1 MKKITKLLALLTL
14 GAVAVSGAAFA
25 GCSNSDEESAHTHN
39 YTEWKHNDTQHWK
52 VCPDD
57 GAEGPKSDHNLVDG
71 KCECGYEEEETAGL
85 LVPTGETDWTEY
97 DGEDYAKEGWATKTI
112 AYQFT
117 GVMQLESGDQSGAG
131 INYPTV
137 MNLYTDGAVRILH
150 ATVMLD
156 GSYSTVSDIYY
167 GYWENNNDS
176 LSISI
181 NFVYGADYDQTMKY
195 FERNLYVSDL
205 TFVDGEIQTSLDLD
219 VYVAASYTR
228 SHELVCDGTVK
239 YADDDAFINSLLLSP
254 SGETDWLE
262 YEGEDYAEED
272 WAAKTIAY
280 QFTGVMQLEGGDQS
294 GAGINYP
301 TVMNLYTDGSVRI
314 LHATVMAGS
323 TVASTTDTY
332 YGLWENDEG
341 SLSISINFVYG
352 AGTNGMQYFERN
364 LYVSELAFEDG
375 EIKASLDLDVYVA
388 AGYTRSHE
396 LVCDGTVKYATD
408 EAFEESFANLK

>member
-1 MKKITKLLALLTL
+1 MKKIIKLLALLTL

-39 YTEWKHNDTQHWK
+39 YTEWKYNDTQHWK

-85 LVPTGETDWTEY
+85 LVPTGDTEWSDY
-97 DGEDYAKEGWATKTI
+97 TGEDFGDEDWAVKTI

-117 GVMQLESGDQSGAG
+117 GVTQLEGGDQSGAG

-181 NFVYGADYDQTMKY
+181 NFVYGAGTNGMQY
-195 FERNLYVSDL
+195 FKRNLYVSDL
-205 TFVDGEIQTSLDLD
+205 VFIDGEIQTSLDLD
-219 VYVAASYTR
+219 VYVAMEYTR

-254 SGETDWLE
+254 SGEKDWLE
-262 YEGEDYAEED
+262 YDGEAYAKED

-323 TVASTTDTY
+323 TVASATDTY
-332 YGLWENDEG
+332 YGLWENNEG
-341 SLSISINFVYG
+341 FLSISINFVYG

-364 LYVSELAFEDG
+364 LYVSELAFKNG

-388 AGYTRSHE
+388 MGYTRTHE

>member
-1 MKKITKLLALLTL
+1 
-14 GAVAVSGAAFA
+14 
-25 GCSNSDEESAHTHN
+25 
-39 YTEWKHNDTQHWK
+39 
-52 VCPDD
+52 
-57 GAEGPKSDHNLVDG
+57 
-71 KCECGYEEEETAGL
+71 
-85 LVPTGETDWTEY
+85 
-97 DGEDYAKEGWATKTI
+97 
-112 AYQFT
+112 
-117 GVMQLESGDQSGAG
+117 
-131 INYPTV
+131 
-137 MNLYTDGAVRILH
+137 
-150 ATVMLD
+150 MLD

-167 GYWENNNDS
+167 GYWENINDS

-181 NFVYGADYDQTMKY
+181 NFVYGADSDQTMKY
-195 FERNLYVSDL
+195 FARNLNVSDL
-205 TFVDGEIQTSLDLD
+205 TFIDGEMQASLALD
-219 VYVAASYTR
+219 VYVAAEYTR

-254 SGETDWLE
+254 SGEKDWYE
-262 YEGEDYAEED
+262 YDGEAYAKED
-272 WAAKTIAY
+272 WATKTIAY

-332 YGLWENDEG
+332 YGLWENNEG

-364 LYVSELAFEDG
+364 LNASELAFENG
-375 EIKASLDLDVYVA
+375 EIQATLDLDVYVA